1 MEISQISAFGWAFL
15 FILGGIAFVVLGLW
29 VASFLRPARP
39 NVEKLSA
46 YECGEEAVGPAW
58 GPFHNRYYRVALV
71 FILFEVEIVLL
82 FPWAVVFGQK
92 PLLAATE
99 GYWGQLALL
108 EMFVFVGILAL
119 GLAWIWAKGYL
130 DWVKPLVQPPAFES
144 KVPPHLYEQ
153 VNERRPSAQ
162 NKSAGEASASKPP
175 STLISKPS

>member
-1 MEISQISAFGWAFL
+1 MGTSQISAFGWAFL
-15 FILGGIAFVVLGLW
+15 FIVGGIVFVVLGLW
-29 VASFLRPARP
+29 VASLLRPARP

-92 PLLAATE
+92 PLLAAT
-99 GYWGQLALL
+99 GGQWGQLALL

-119 GLAWIWAKGYL
+119 GLAWIWAKGHL
-130 DWVKPLVQPPAFES
+130 DWVKSTVQSPDFES
-144 KVPPHLYEQ
+144 KVPRHLYEQ
-153 VNERRPSAQ
+153 VNERALSVQ
-162 NKSAGEASASKPP
+162 NKTAGGAAVSQSP
-175 STLISKPS
+175 SPTSYRQP